1 MPSKQSSRPKL
12 QPRTLLT
19 GLAFGES
26 PRWRHDRLWI
36 SDWGAR
42 EIITVDPA
50 GKSEVMAR
58 APSFPSC
65 IDFLRDGRLLMVS
78 AYDGLLLR
86 RQPDGSV
93 VTHADLT
100 GLSHHPW
107 NDIVVDGR
115 DNAYVNNIGFD
126 LRAGEKFAKIR
137 ATVRC
142 LWPLIAAAPTLPA
155 MIDSTSVCRA
165 FITPLPV
172 VARTPR

>member
-42 EIITVDPA
+42 EIIAVDPA

-100 GLSHHPW
+100 GLSHPPW
-107 NDIVVDGR
+107 TDIVVDGR
-115 DNAYVNNIGFD
+115 DNAYVNNSASI
-126 LRAGEKFAKIR
+126 FAPAR
-137 ATVRC
+137 SSHPESSPSSVGMAQLGGLQMDSGSPTV
-142 LWPLIAAAPTLPA
+142 
-155 MIDSTSVCRA
+155 
-165 FITPLPV
+165 
-172 VARTPR
+172 